1 MPRNVRIVI
10 FSVSVIAVVMA
21 LILGLHV
28 GGSAVLRIGLY
39 SQLIGA
45 FIGGFLA
52 IISVNF
58 PIRRGENAEPWLRRE
73 RLAWTLI
80 GIGCVMWGIG
90 ECFWRYFLAQGLN
103 PFPSQ
108 ADIGYSSLPPLIFL
122 GLILQPSSGTGR
134 SRILVLLD
142 SLISM
147 GAILAIAWFLLLGT
161 LAQTPFLQDLGK
173 FLGIWYP
180 TSDIALLSCVVFL
193 LIRGQGRVYQ
203 ATARRVGL
211 LTIGI
216 GLCVFATSDFIFNI
230 QQNANTYVDG
240 TWVDLGWP
248 IGMMIIGVAA
258 YVRRYLPGT
267 SGEIIEQRVRRRAE
281 RIGFGPA
288 QIVPYVLLAPLFGV
302 LVYNVLSNDHGQL
315 AIRLVLVFATLV
327 VVALVVVRQI
337 LTQLDNERLARRQ
350 TIALDRLEI
359 ANSRVEEQ
367 SRMIAERNSAL
378 EEGILH
384 LKEVQVQLANGN
396 LRARARLSSGD
407 LLPLAGSLNLMAD
420 RLMRFEQVD
429 QRTQKLSKALADL
442 NMALERYRVGTRFIV
457 PASCYEFP
465 EIHRLLLAGGLR
477 QAIGEPQSASQPP
490 RNQPTAQP
498 LAPRTSPPLLRSPS
512 QPFAPQPAYTPVPA
526 FPDLPTPPGQRATPA
541 ALRVPG
547 REFDSQL
554 VSATQD
560 TDTDKHQRWN
570 SQGL

>member
-1 MPRNVRIVI
+1 MQRNVRIV
-10 FSVSVIAVVMA
+10 VILVGVVAAVMA

-28 GGSAVLRIGLY
+28 GGSEVLRFGLY

-52 IISVNF
+52 IISVNI
-58 PIRRGENAEPWLRRE
+58 PIRRGENAEPWLGRE

-80 GIGCVMWGIG
+80 GAGCVAWGIG

-134 SRILVLLD
+134 GRILVLLD

-161 LAQTPFLQDLGK
+161 LAQTPFLKDLGK

-180 TSDIALLSCVVFL
+180 TSDMALLSCVVFL

-211 LTIGI
+211 LAIGI

-258 YVRRYLPGT
+258 YLRRYLPGT
-267 SGEIIEQRVRRRAE
+267 SGEIIEQRMRRRAE
-281 RIGFGPA
+281 RISFGPA
-288 QIVPYVLLAPLFGV
+288 QIVPYVLLAILFSV
-302 LVYNVLSNDHGQL
+302 LAYNVLSNDHGQL
-315 AIRLVLVFATLV
+315 AIRPVLVFATLV

-367 SRMIAERNSAL
+367 AHMITERNLTL

-384 LKEVQVQLANGN
+384 LKEVQAQLANGN

-442 NMALERYRVGTRFIV
+442 SMALEHYRVGTRFIV
-457 PASCYEFP
+457 PPSCYEFP
-465 EIHRLLLAGGLR
+465 EIHRLLLAVGLR
-477 QAIGEPQSASQPP
+477 QAIADPVSASQPA
-490 RNQPTAQP
+490 RNQPTSQP
-498 LAPRTSPPLLRSPS
+498 LAPRPSQPLLRSPS
-512 QPFAPQPAYTPVPA
+512 RPLVPQPAYAPVPA
-526 FPDLPTPPGQRATPA
+526 FPNLPMPPGQRTTPG
-541 ALRVPG
+541 ALKVPG
-547 REFDSQL
+547 REFDSQP
-554 VSATQD
+554 VPDIQD
-560 TDTDKHQRWN
+560 ADTDKHRRWN
-570 SQGL
+570 SGV